1 MHRERERERETESGE
16 NSSTNLPVV
25 LCAPAVNRRSV
36 VFFSPPSLTL
46 SYAHPHSNEAIPR
59 FNPTSESANL
69 FFIRQFTFLFH

>member
-1 MHRERERERETESGE
+1 MHRERERGE

-36 VFFSPPSLTL
+36 VFFPPSLTL
-46 SYAHPHSNEAIPR
+46 SYAHLHSNEAIPR